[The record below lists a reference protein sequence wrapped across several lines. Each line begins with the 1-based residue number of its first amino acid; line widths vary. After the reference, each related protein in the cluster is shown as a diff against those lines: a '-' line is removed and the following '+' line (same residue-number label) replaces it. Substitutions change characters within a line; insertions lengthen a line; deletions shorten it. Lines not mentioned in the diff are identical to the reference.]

1 MTETEIQDEE
11 TEHLR
16 HIQTRLE
23 SQISGKSHRSLI
35 ILFILVGLLS
45 GAYLS
50 YTSINIDYDNKQRL
64 TDSLVMNEIP
74 VDIEGNFVLN
84 ESRFANEKDYL
95 KELAKY
101 QRIESRIN
109 ANIKRDQMSAYKI
122 KMPLFAGL
130 GAMLFALLFVFFTV
144 YTRAVRQTHLN
155 RIKLKLNEQGAQH
168 LKENLEQDF
177 FNKLVEINFK
187 YLDQYYLQ
195 TQEQADKSFWISA
208 SAGIVGFIVMITGI
222 IMMYTNVSNVQPAY
236 VTTASG
242 VITEFIAAVFFY
254 LYNRTILKM
263 SEYHQKL
270 VITQNIS
277 LALKT
282 ADSLDGEK
290 SKSLSLIIDRL
301 TQDVNKHLSG
311 DYE

>member
-1 MTETEIQDEE
+1 MDEDKLPEDE

-16 HIQTRLE
+16 RIQSRLE
-23 SQISGKSHRSLI
+23 GLIDGKSHRSLI
-35 ILFILVGLLS
+35 ILFVLVGLFS

-50 YTSINIDYDNKQRL
+50 YTSVNFDYNNEQRL

-74 VDIEGNFVLN
+74 VGKNGRFFIS
-84 ESRFANEKDYL
+84 ESRFTNEKDYL

-109 ANIKRDQMSAYKI
+109 ANIRRDQISDYKI

-130 GAMLFALLFVFFTV
+130 GAILSTLLFVFFTL
-144 YTRAVRQTHLN
+144 YTRALWQGHLN
-155 RIKLKLNEQGAQH
+155 RIKLKLNEQGAQQ

-222 IMMYTNVSNVQPAY
+222 IMMYTNASNVQPAY

-301 TQDVNKHLSG
+301 TQDVNRHLSG
-311 DYE
+311 EYE